1 MPRFIDVVD
10 FMDESGAEMVH
21 RIPDRGPGDFRMGS
35 QVVVRE
41 SQAAV
46 FFRDGKALDV
56 FGPGRHTI
64 TTANMPVL
72 TTLLKLG
79 TGGKTPFQAEVYYVS
94 TRQYLDQKWGT
105 PEPIA
110 LRDADFGIVR
120 VRAFGTYAMQIQDP
134 QLFVN
139 KIVGTQGFYE
149 TRQIEGHL
157 RSIIVTKMTDL
168 LGELKTSVLDL
179 PALYEEFGAGIKA
192 KAQDDFAAVGIELR
206 AMYVNNIS
214 LPEAVQKAI
223 DERASIGA
231 LGGMQAYMQAS
242 AAQAMRD
249 AAKQE
254 GGGGLAGAGLG
265 LGAGAGLGATM
276 AQMMGQAMQPQQMAQ
291 PQTPAAA
298 PGGGEAP
305 SVMTPA
311 QAAVYLQVT
320 EADIVAMIQAGQIK
334 AKQIGAQYRISKA
347 ALDEF
352 LSS

>member
-1 MPRFIDVVD
+1 MPRFIDVIE
-10 FMDESGAEMVH
+10 FMDESGQEMVH

-35 QVVVRE
+35 QVIVRE

-46 FFRDGKALDV
+46 FFRDGKALDT

-64 TTANMPVL
+64 TTANVPLL

-79 TGGKTPFQAEVYYVS
+79 TGGKTPFQAEAYFVS

-105 PEPIA
+105 PEPVA

-120 VRAFGTYAMQIQDP
+120 LRAFGTYAMQIQDP

-139 KIVGTQGFYE
+139 RIVGTQGLYE
-149 TRQIEGHL
+149 TGQIEGHL
-157 RSIIVTKMTDL
+157 RSIILTKMTDL
-168 LGELKTSVLDL
+168 LGELGRSVLDL
-179 PALYEEFGAGIKA
+179 PALYEEIGAGVKA

-206 AMYVNNIS
+206 ALYVNNIS
-214 LPEAVQKAI
+214 LPEKVQQAI
-223 DERASIGA
+223 DERAAIGA

-254 GGGGLAGAGLG
+254 AGGLAGAGVG

-276 AQMMGQAMQPQQMAQ
+276 AQMMGQAMQPAQQPAQ
-291 PQTPAAA
+291 PQAA
-298 PGGGEAP
+298 GGVPDIAKIQETLDNLDMRFAAGEI
-305 SVMTPA
+305 TEE
-311 QAAVYLQVT
+311 VYKQLYAKW
-320 EADIVAMIQAGQIK
+320 EAKLKEAG
-334 AKQIGAQYRISKA
+334 G
-347 ALDEF
+347 
-352 LSS
+352 

>member
-1 MPRFIDVVD
+1 MPRFIDVIE
-10 FMDESGAEMVH
+10 FMDESGSEMVH

-35 QVVVRE
+35 QVIVRE

-56 FGPGRHTI
+56 FGAGRHTI
-64 TTANMPVL
+64 TTANLPLL
-72 TTLLKLG
+72 TSLLQLG

-120 VRAFGTYAMQIQDP
+120 LRAFGTYAMQIQDP

-139 KIVGTQGFYE
+139 KIVGTQGIYE

-157 RSIIVTKMTDL
+157 RSIILTKMSDL
-168 LGELKTSVLDL
+168 LGELGRPVLDL
-179 PALYEEFGAGIKA
+179 PALYEEIGAGVKA
-192 KAQDDFAAVGIELR
+192 KVQDDFAAVGIELR
-206 AMYVNNIS
+206 VLYINNIS
-214 LPEAVQKAI
+214 LPEKVQQAI

-249 AAKQE
+249 AAQQE
-254 GGGGLAGAGLG
+254 GGGLAAAGVG
-265 LGAGAGLGATM
+265 LGAGAGMGATM
-276 AQMMGQAMQPQQMAQ
+276 AQVMAQAMQPQQQAAPVQ
-291 PQTPAAA
+291 PQSAGGVSDAAKIQETLDNLDMRFA
-298 PGGGEAP
+298 AGEISEDVYNKLYAKWEAKLKEAGG
-305 SVMTPA
+305 
-311 QAAVYLQVT
+311 
-320 EADIVAMIQAGQIK
+320 
-334 AKQIGAQYRISKA
+334 
-347 ALDEF
+347 
-352 LSS
+352 

>member
-1 MPRFIDVVD
+1 MPRFIDVIE
-10 FMDESGAEMVH
+10 FMDESAQEMVH

-35 QVVVRE
+35 QVIVRE

-64 TTANMPVL
+64 TTGNVPL
-72 TTLLKLG
+72 LIDLLKLG
-79 TGGKTPFQAEVYYVS
+79 TRGKTPFQAEVYYVS

-120 VRAFGTYAMQIQDP
+120 LRAFGTYAMQIQDP

-139 KIVGTQGFYE
+139 RIVGTQGFYE
-149 TRQIEGHL
+149 THQIEGYL
-157 RSIIVTKMTDL
+157 RGIIITKMTDL
-168 LGELKTSVLDL
+168 LGELGQSVLDL
-179 PALYEEFGAGIKA
+179 PALYEEIGAGTRA
-192 KAQDDFAAVGIELR
+192 KVQDDFSAVGVELR
-206 AMYVNNIS
+206 ALYVNNIS
-214 LPEAVQKAI
+214 LPEKVQQAI

-231 LGGMQAYMQAS
+231 LGGMQAYLQAS

-254 GGGGLAGAGLG
+254 GGGGLAGAGVG

-276 AQMMGQAMQPQQMAQ
+276 AQIIGQAAQ
-291 PQTPAAA
+291 PGQQPAAPA
-298 PGGGEAP
+298 EPATSGAGAVTDAAKIQETLDNLDMRFAAGEI
-305 SVMTPA
+305 SEE
-311 QAAVYLQVT
+311 VYNKLYSKW
-320 EADIVAMIQAGQIK
+320 EAKLKDLEG
-334 AKQIGAQYRISKA
+334 
-347 ALDEF
+347 
-352 LSS
+352 

>member
-1 MPRFIDVVD
+1 MPRFIDVIE

-46 FFRDGKALDV
+46 FFRDGKAMDT

-64 TTANMPVL
+64 TTGNMPILVD
-72 TTLLKLG
+72 LLKLG

-110 LRDADFGIVR
+110 LRDSDFGIVR
-120 VRAFGTYAMQIQDP
+120 LRAFGTYAMQIQDP

-157 RSIIVTKMTDL
+157 RSIIITKMTDL
-168 LGELKTSVLDL
+168 LGELGRPVLDL
-179 PALYEEFGAGIKA
+179 PALYEEIGAGVKA
-192 KAQDDFAAVGIELR
+192 KVQDDFGAVGIELR
-206 AMYVNNIS
+206 ALYVNNIS

-242 AAQAMRD
+242 AAKAMRD
-249 AAKQE
+249 AAQQE
-254 GGGGLAGAGLG
+254 GGAAGTGVG
-265 LGAGAGLGATM
+265 LGAGVGMGAAM
-276 AQMMGQAMQPQQMAQ
+276 AQMMTQAMQPGQQA
-291 PQTPAAA
+291 
-298 PGGGEAP
+298 
-305 SVMTPA
+305 PA
-311 QAAVYLQVT
+311 QAAGGVSDIAKIQETLDNLDMRFASGEISEETYNKMYAKW
-320 EADIVAMIQAGQIK
+320 EAKLKDAG
-334 AKQIGAQYRISKA
+334 G
-347 ALDEF
+347 
-352 LSS
+352 

>member
-1 MPRFIDVVD
+1 MPRFIDVIEY
-10 FMDESGAEMVH
+10 MDEGGTEMVH
-21 RIPDRGPGDFRMGS
+21 RVPDRGPGDFRLGS
-35 QVVVRE
+35 QVIVRE

-64 TTANMPVL
+64 TTANMPLL
-72 TTLLKLG
+72 TSLLKLG
-79 TGGKTPFQAEVYYVS
+79 TGGKTPFQAEVYFVS

-120 VRAFGTYAMQIQDP
+120 LRAFGTYAMQVQDP

-149 TRQIEGHL
+149 TRQIEGYL
-157 RSIIVTKMTDL
+157 RGIIVTKMSDL
-168 LGELKTSVLDL
+168 LGELGKSVLDL
-179 PALYEEFGAGIKA
+179 PALYEEIGAGVKA

-206 AMYVNNIS
+206 ALYVNNIS
-214 LPEAVQKAI
+214 LPEKVQQAI

-254 GGGGLAGAGLG
+254 GGGGLTGAGVG
-265 LGAGAGLGATM
+265 LGVGAGLGATM
-276 AQMMGQAMQPQQMAQ
+276 AQTMAQAMQPQQ
-291 PQTPAAA
+291 PAAGA
-298 PGGGEAP
+298 SVPN
-305 SVMTPA
+305 VMTPA
-311 QAAVYLQVT
+311 QAAAYLQVS
-320 EADIVAMIQAGQIK
+320 EADILAMIEEGQVK
-334 AKQIGAQYRISKA
+334 AKKIGTQYRISKA

-352 LSS
+352 LNS

>member
-10 FMDESGAEMVH
+10 YMDESGQEMVH

-46 FFRDGKALDV
+46 FFRDGKAMDV

-64 TTANMPVL
+64 TVANLPLL
-72 TTLLKLG
+72 TSLLKLG

-105 PEPIA
+105 PEPVA

-120 VRAFGTYAMQIQDP
+120 LRAFGTYAMQIQDP

-139 KIVGTQGFYE
+139 KIVGTQGIYE

-168 LGELKTSVLDL
+168 LGELGRSVLDL
-179 PALYEEFGAGIKA
+179 PALYEEIGAGIKA
-192 KAQDDFAAVGIELR
+192 KVQDDFGAVGIELR
-206 AMYVNNIS
+206 ALYVNSIS
-214 LPEAVQKAI
+214 LPEKVQQAI

-231 LGGMQAYMQAS
+231 MGGMQAYMQAS

-254 GGGGLAGAGLG
+254 GGAAGAGVG
-265 LGAGAGLGATM
+265 LGAGVGMGAAM
-276 AQMMGQAMQPQQMAQ
+276 AQMMAQSMQPGQG
-291 PQTPAAA
+291 PAAPA
-298 PGGGEAP
+298 EGAAGVSDVAKIQETLDNLDMRFAAGEITEEVYNKLYAKWEAKLKEAGG
-305 SVMTPA
+305 
-311 QAAVYLQVT
+311 
-320 EADIVAMIQAGQIK
+320 
-334 AKQIGAQYRISKA
+334 
-347 ALDEF
+347 
-352 LSS
+352 

>member
-1 MPRFIDVVD
+1 
-10 FMDESGAEMVH
+10 
-21 RIPDRGPGDFRMGS
+21 
-35 QVVVRE
+35 
-41 SQAAV
+41 
-46 FFRDGKALDV
+46 
-56 FGPGRHTI
+56 
-64 TTANMPVL
+64 
-72 TTLLKLG
+72 
-79 TGGKTPFQAEVYYVS
+79 VYYVS

-105 PEPIA
+105 PEPVA

-157 RSIIVTKMTDL
+157 RSIIITKMTDL
-168 LGELKTSVLDL
+168 LGELGKSVLDL
-179 PALYEEFGAGIKA
+179 PALYEELGAGVKA
-192 KAQDDFAAVGIELR
+192 KVQDDFAAVGIELR
-206 AMYVNNIS
+206 ALYVNNIS
-214 LPEAVQKAI
+214 LPEKVQQAI

-249 AAKQE
+249 AAQQE
-254 GGGGLAGAGLG
+254 GGGGLAGAGVG

-276 AQMMGQAMQPQQMAQ
+276 AQMMGQAMQPQQPAGAQ
-291 PQTPAAA
+291 PAASA
-298 PGGGEAP
+298 PD
-305 SVMTPA
+305 VMTPA

-320 EADIVAMIQAGQIK
+320 EADVVQMIQAGQIK
-334 AKQIGAQYRISKA
+334 AKQIGTQYRISKA

>member
-1 MPRFIDVVD
+1 MPRFIDVVE
-10 FMDESGAEMVH
+10 FMDESGQEMVH

-64 TTANMPVL
+64 TTGNIPL
-72 TTLLKLG
+72 LIDLLKLA
-79 TGGKTPFQAEVYYVS
+79 TRGKTPFQAEVYYVS

-120 VRAFGTYAMQIQDP
+120 LRAFGTYAMQIQDP

-149 TRQIEGHL
+149 TRQIEGYL
-157 RSIIVTKMTDL
+157 RGIIITKMIDL
-168 LGELKTSVLDL
+168 LGELGKSVLDL
-179 PALYEEFGAGIKA
+179 PALYEEIGAGTKA
-192 KAQDDFAAVGIELR
+192 KVQDDFGAVGVELR
-206 AMYVNNIS
+206 ALYVNNIS
-214 LPEAVQKAI
+214 LPEKVQQAI

-231 LGGMQAYMQAS
+231 LGGMQAYIQAS

-254 GGGGLAGAGLG
+254 GGGGLAGAGVG

-276 AQMMGQAMQPQQMAQ
+276 AQIIGQAAQ
-291 PQTPAAA
+291 PGQQPAAPA
-298 PGGGEAP
+298 EPAASGAVTDAAKIQETLDNLDMRFAAGEI
-305 SVMTPA
+305 SEE
-311 QAAVYLQVT
+311 VYNRLYSKW
-320 EADIVAMIQAGQIK
+320 EAKLKDLG
-334 AKQIGAQYRISKA
+334 S
-347 ALDEF
+347 
-352 LSS
+352 

>member
-1 MPRFIDVVD
+1 MPRFIDVVEY
-10 FMDESGAEMVH
+10 MDESGREMVH

-64 TTANMPVL
+64 TTGNMPVV

-94 TRQYLDQKWGT
+94 MRQYVDQKWGT

-110 LRDADFGIVR
+110 MRDADFGIVR
-120 VRAFGTYAMQIQDP
+120 LRAFGTYAMQIQDP

-139 KIVGTQGFYE
+139 RIVGTQGFYE
-149 TRQIEGHL
+149 NRQIEGHL

-168 LGELKTSVLDL
+168 LGEIGKSVLDL
-179 PALYEEFGAGIKA
+179 PALYEEIGAGVKA
-192 KAQDDFAAVGIELR
+192 KVQDDFAAAGIELR
-206 AMYVNNIS
+206 ALYVNSIS
-214 LPEAVQKAI
+214 LPEKVQQAI

-249 AAKQE
+249 ASQQP
-254 GGGGLAGAGLG
+254 GGVAGAGVG
-265 LGAGAGLGATM
+265 LGAGVGMGAAM
-276 AQMMGQAMQPQQMAQ
+276 AQMMAQAMQPGQQPAAPAQ
-291 PQTPAAA
+291 PQAA
-298 PGGGEAP
+298 GGVSDAAKIQETLDNLDMRFAAGEI
-305 SVMTPA
+305 SE
-311 QAAVYLQVT
+311 
-320 EADIVAMIQAGQIK
+320 EAYNKLYAKWEAKLKDAG
-334 AKQIGAQYRISKA
+334 G
-347 ALDEF
+347 
-352 LSS
+352 